1 MILCGLVDVEFT
13 KMQCTIEK
21 EIWDKL
27 KIIYKG
33 DEKVKKDK
41 MQTFFVQFETLKMK
55 EEEDI
60 ATYFIRVYENEF
72 HNGT

>member
-1 MILCGLVDVEFT
+1 
-13 KMQCTIEK
+13 MQCNIEK
-21 EIWDKL
+21 ENL
-27 KIIYKG
+27 EKIKKIYEG
-33 DEKVKKDK
+33 YEKFKNSK
-41 MQTFFVQFETLKMK
+41 MQTFSTQFEMLKMK